1 MSPSI
6 CRPPDNPYEITI
18 EEAEQTLMQIMQS
31 MASTKSTE
39 SIERKITD
47 RYSIGRHSSNATKSN
62 DDVPYIHV
70 FNFENEAGFAIMSA
84 DKRVTPLLS
93 YALKGN
99 FEKNKE
105 IDNPGLA
112 TYMSLLEEYVDN
124 VIAIDTMQLRLD
136 TIDWYYAGIPDFAVM
151 INGYCPVKWGQEY
164 PYNYYCPTEDGQ
176 NTLTGCVATAVAQLM
191 CTYRYPDSYNGY
203 EFNWQEMIDSKK
215 IIEGTA
221 RFDGRTYFLGEPDA
235 GMHQIARL
243 MQQLGLP
250 ENLDMNYGK
259 HGSGAYMKS
268 ILRTLENFGY
278 AKGAILTLTVVF
290 DTRQAY
296 RLAISQNAYPH
307 ITVTLN
313 DDPFY
318 TIENDTLYVGV
329 AVEIGEDV
337 ADMRLAVICDY
348 NMDIPGFKDYF
359 INCSSIF
366 DGKVFTMENYLK
378 ERDEYG
384 VFYLTMSSRYFDIPN
399 LCIAYMALDET
410 GEYSFNYVMLSEAG
424 D

>member
-1 MSPSI
+1 
-6 CRPPDNPYEITI
+6 
-18 EEAEQTLMQIMQS
+18 
-31 MASTKSTE
+31 
-39 SIERKITD
+39 
-47 RYSIGRHSSNATKSN
+47 
-62 DDVPYIHV
+62 
-70 FNFENEAGFAIMSA
+70 MSA

-99 FEKNKE
+99 LEKNKE

-203 EFNWQEMIDSKK
+203 EFDWQEMIDSKK

-278 AKGAILTLTVVF
+278 AKGAIFLMNSLVKG
-290 DTRQAY
+290 QY
-296 RLAISQNAYPH
+296 LEKISSE
-307 ITVTLN
+307 L
-313 DDPFY
+313 
-318 TIENDTLYVGV
+318 
-329 AVEIGEDV
+329 
-337 ADMRLAVICDY
+337 
-348 NMDIPGFKDYF
+348 KDGYYCF
-359 INCSSIF
+359 VSGAKKTWRKYSTPTP
-366 DGKVFTMENYLK
+366 DRY
-378 ERDEYG
+378 
-384 VFYLTMSSRYFDIPN
+384 SRI
-399 LCIAYMALDET
+399 L
-410 GEYSFNYVMLSEAG
+410 
-424 D
+424 

>member
-1 MSPSI
+1 
-6 CRPPDNPYEITI
+6 
-18 EEAEQTLMQIMQS
+18 
-31 MASTKSTE
+31 
-39 SIERKITD
+39 
-47 RYSIGRHSSNATKSN
+47 
-62 DDVPYIHV
+62 
-70 FNFENEAGFAIMSA
+70 MSA

-99 FEKNKE
+99 LEKNKE

-203 EFNWQEMIDSKK
+203 EFDWQEMIDSKK

-259 HGSGAYMKS
+259 HGSGA
-268 ILRTLENFGY
+268 T
-278 AKGAILTLTVVF
+278 
-290 DTRQAY
+290 
-296 RLAISQNAYPH
+296 
-307 ITVTLN
+307 
-313 DDPFY
+313 
-318 TIENDTLYVGV
+318 
-329 AVEIGEDV
+329 
-337 ADMRLAVICDY
+337 
-348 NMDIPGFKDYF
+348 
-359 INCSSIF
+359 
-366 DGKVFTMENYLK
+366 
-378 ERDEYG
+378 
-384 VFYLTMSSRYFDIPN
+384 
-399 LCIAYMALDET
+399 
-410 GEYSFNYVMLSEAG
+410 
-424 D
+424 